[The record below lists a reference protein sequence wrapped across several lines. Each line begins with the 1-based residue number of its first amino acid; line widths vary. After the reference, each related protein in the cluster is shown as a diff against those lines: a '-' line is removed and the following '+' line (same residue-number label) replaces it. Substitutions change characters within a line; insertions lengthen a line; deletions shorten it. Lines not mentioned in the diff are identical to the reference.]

1 MKLESYSI
9 GIGITEGAKTMTKT
23 FWMFRIMILITFVK
37 IKIIGDSYLLFSLMR
52 KDRLDVLFVPQHLL
66 S

>member
-1 MKLESYSI
+1 MRLESYSI

-37 IKIIGDSYLLFSLMR
+37 IKIIG
-52 KDRLDVLFVPQHLL
+52 
-66 S
+66 